1 MPIDSTEDVE
11 VVETQI
17 ESGTETGDQVEG
29 AMVDVDPDL
38 TKGEMAL
45 SNMMKEDDG
54 GWDDAEGGG
63 EGVEGSSFGDA
74 LQGEDETT
82 DNGGNPEENP
92 PDDSSEGGDTSTGDF
107 KPDTSSAPEA
117 LRTMGR
123 GSGGV
128 KDDSE
133 NNGNGPKDK
142 TDSNSHLYSLKEADY
157 NKRLSDKNEWLF
169 EGKEN
174 GKKMDEIENELE
186 KCNDEPNS
194 ENNESNS
201 ENNAVRVVLKNELA
215 QRKAYQRIINDNIQN
230 THC

>member
-1 MPIDSTEDVE
+1 MPIDSKDDVE

-17 ESGTETGDQVEG
+17 DAGLEKGDQVDCTIE
-29 AMVDVDPDL
+29 DVAPNL
-38 TKGEMAL
+38 TKEEMAL
-45 SNMMKEDDG
+45 SNMMNGDDG

-63 EGVEGSSFGDA
+63 EGSEGSSFGDA
-74 LQGEDETT
+74 LQGGEGTT
-82 DNGGNPEENP
+82 DNGGNLE
-92 PDDSSEGGDTSTGDF
+92 DDTSSGDSSDGGDTSTGGF
-107 KPDTSSAPEA
+107 KPAASDAAPEA

-128 KDDSE
+128 KNDSD
-133 NNGNGPKDK
+133 NYKSKDE
-142 TDSNSHLYSLKEADY
+142 TNSNSHLDSLKEADY

-174 GKKMDEIENELE
+174 EKKMDEIKDELE
-186 KCNDEPNS
+186 KCNDK
-194 ENNESNS
+194 
-201 ENNAVRVVLKNELA
+201 AVRVVLKNELA